1 MDDDEDGSAAIVCR
15 QDIADGNDETF
26 DDDEDDGD
34 GELFDVPDP
43 DDAGGR
49 LDASD
54 RVGERGRWDPSAT
67 GTIFGSVFESISV
80 FFEPIT
86 VDLGMLLRLSC
97 CFVGFTVEL
106 GIFLIASDG
115 VLILI

>member
-1 MDDDEDGSAAIVCR
+1 MDDWGVVTDADTDSVFVEELFENDDGIWGKLDGFTFAGDLDDDEDGSAAIVCR

-54 RVGERGRWDPSAT
+54 RVVERGWEVVVSVV
-67 GTIFGSVFESISV
+67 FGI
-80 FFEPIT
+80 
-86 VDLGMLLRLSC
+86 
-97 CFVGFTVEL
+97 
-106 GIFLIASDG
+106 
-115 VLILI
+115 

>member
-15 QDIADGNDETF
+15 RDKTDGNDEPF
-26 DDDEDDGD
+26 VDDDGD
-34 GELFDVPDP
+34 DETFDGPEP

-54 RVGERGRWDPSAT
+54 RVGERGRWDPGAT

>member
-43 DDAGGR
+43 DDA
-49 LDASD
+49 
-54 RVGERGRWDPSAT
+54 VGERGRWDPGAT